1 MCFPSVLVSSVAIT
15 TYYRLVAQTALI
27 SHSLEAGNLRS
38 VGLCSG
44 EGPLPGLS
52 MVAFLLCSHMSEKLF
67 IPVYLLEFLTLHQS
81 FQEFLTVQIS
91 LCQLEMWFHPLI

>member
-52 MVAFLLCSHMSEKLF
+52 MVAFLLCSHMSEKQREKEQETALGS
-67 IPVYLLEFLTLHQS
+67 S
-81 FQEFLTVQIS
+81 FYKATSPMRL
-91 LCQLEMWFHPLI
+91 MPHPYDLI